1 MTSGTS
7 FQTMHSFKHPKGISF
22 LQAITR
28 KNWNKTDQ
36 SRASL
41 FEANITLAWP
51 STLPPAIAL
60 LGPSSGLRMAENHW
74 LRPSARHPRPSRSC
88 HLPAV
93 QPHPPQSCPFSRQ
106 APDILNPSQ
115 DHRCTALLQDC
126 LPSCFSSLATSFL
139 SCKPADF
146 HFKIQLNHHLFSKDC
161 LASLH
166 ALLSPEY
173 CAPTFFANFLK
184 TTRLWIFCFCVRL
197 PYWPE
202 PEERNWLIP
211 GSPTP
216 TISISPKPVQCL
228 VHNWFSINVYGM
240 NT

>member
-1 MTSGTS
+1 
-7 FQTMHSFKHPKGISF
+7 MHSFKHPKGISF

-36 SRASL
+36 SRAAL
-41 FEANITLAWP
+41 FEAQITLAWP
-51 STLPPAIAL
+51 SSLPPAIAL

-88 HLPAV
+88 PLPAV
-93 QPHPPQSCPFSRQ
+93 QPHPPPSCPFSHQ

-115 DHRCTALLQDC
+115 ERRCTALLQDC
-126 LPSCFSSLATSFL
+126 LPSCFSSPATSLL
-139 SCKPADF
+139 SCVPADL
-146 HFKIQLNHHLFSKDC
+146 HFKIKLNHHLFRKDC

-166 ALLSPEY
+166 ALLPREY

-184 TTRLWIFCFCVRL
+184 TTLTVNFLFLCPSPLLAWTWRKELIDFWIPSSYSF
-197 PYWPE
+197 Y
-202 PEERNWLIP
+202 I
-211 GSPTP
+211 
-216 TISISPKPVQCL
+216 PKPVQCL